1 MNHCISKTALI
12 ALTLAMCANLSL
24 AEESQPQK
32 AKQPAATGAAKPA
45 AKNSKPAPPR
55 VEPVDINSASKEELK
70 KLPGIGDAEADKII
84 AGRPY
89 LSKAHLVT
97 HKIISEALY
106 QQVRELIVAK
116 QKDAKFVTEP
126 KKDAKKDAK
135 K

>member
-1 MNHCISKTALI
+1 MKNRFSQTALI
-12 ALTLAMCANLSL
+12 PLILGLCASLSL
-24 AEESQPQK
+24 AEEPKPQK
-32 AKQPAATGAAKPA
+32 AKQPAATGVAKPA
-45 AKNSKPAPPR
+45 ASSSKAAPPR

-70 KLPGIGDAEADKII
+70 KVPGIGDAEADKII

-97 HKIISEALY
+97 RKIISEALY
-106 QQVRELIVAK
+106 QQVREQIVAK